1 ARLYDFL
8 QNEIHNVG
16 QPADRETP
24 DVEADLKKN
33 VRIDDTLR
41 RKYGTPRDINRLFI
55 AMLRAARFDARVA
68 ELTTR
73 DENFFHRS
81 FPDGF
86 QLNGE
91 VAVVVHRDGRLRFFD
106 PGTPYCP
113 REMLAWEKEGV
124 TALVY
129 GERDWRFVQTPVSD
143 ASASLTERHIDVKLD
158 DAGGAAAAVSAPLN
172 GPPALAIRRD
182 TPG

>member
-1 ARLYDFL
+1 YWRDYARRMYESAEIETRPTHFIRRAVDQILGSAATSAALPADEQERRIARLYDFL

-24 DVEADLKKN
+24 DVEAGLKKN

-91 VAVVVHRDGRLRFFD
+91 VAVV
-106 PGTPYCP
+106 
-113 REMLAWEKEGV
+113 
-124 TALVY
+124 
-129 GERDWRFVQTPVSD
+129 
-143 ASASLTERHIDVKLD
+143 
-158 DAGGAAAAVSAPLN
+158 
-172 GPPALAIRRD
+172 
-182 TPG
+182 